1 MTVLKHKDWL
11 FMQRSTL
18 TYSTDHVVSAE
29 GERSS
34 TIPHEG
40 FRKQIRVEIPNI

>member
-1 MTVLKHKDWL
+1 MKVLKHKDWL

-18 TYSTDHVVSAE
+18 TYSIDHMVLDE
-29 GERSS
+29 GKRPS

-40 FRKQIRVEIPNI
+40 FNNKIRVEIPNN